1 MLVKKVLKKLQFT
14 RRMSILSLSG
24 FTFKHPTNNDTYN
37 VKLKEKMSLLEQ
49 TFKWDKLGFELL

>member
-1 MLVKKVLKKLQFT
+1 MPYEYFE
-14 RRMSILSLSG
+14 LSG